1 MIVYQLTEQQKNELV
16 GQYYESNSIF
26 NPLQDDLG
34 VWFITTQ
41 EVNDCVNPDFQW
53 VKTLPQM
60 EYVPPTIPENRQQ
73 KVDAITSYMRNQ
85 LTESVFR
92 QFLSDARSLLTDY
105 IYYSDSLIYWVDTTD
120 NVDWG
125 NYSTT
130 GFKTKTSYRGDLV
143 DGVYPRAEYIL
154 SILNI

>member
-1 MIVYQLTEQQKNELV
+1 MVYQLTEQQKDELV

-26 NPLQDDLG
+26 NPLQDQFG

-73 KVDAITSYMRNQ
+73 KVDAITSYMRNE

-154 SILNI
+154 SILNF